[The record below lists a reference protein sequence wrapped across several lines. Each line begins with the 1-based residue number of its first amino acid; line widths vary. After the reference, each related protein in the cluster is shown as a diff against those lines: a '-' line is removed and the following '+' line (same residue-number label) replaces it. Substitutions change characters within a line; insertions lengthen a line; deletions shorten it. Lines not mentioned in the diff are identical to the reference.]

1 MPILAWLRTSEVGE
15 LYPSVRASSND
26 YIRTSTIVVLFQE
39 AVCDI
44 EVGTV
49 NQLVQV
55 VCLLTMMNEEDL
67 GNTDSEG
74 SVQPLGIEPYQF
86 EP

>member
-1 MPILAWLRTSEVGE
+1 MITSEVGE
-15 LYPSVRASSND
+15 LYPSVRASFND

-39 AVCDI
+39 AVRDV

-49 NQLVQV
+49 NQLVEV
-55 VCLLTMMNEEDL
+55 VCLLTMMNAEDL